1 MGLYAFKNLLMLA
14 RLITIDLYQGLLEQ
28 SDIAVTG
35 IMLDNKTTL
44 INFDM
49 VLERA
54 LCRSRLMRAHNIGF
68 FTTLLLLTY
77 YVFHL
82 CGVLHEPTGL
92 VVKFIEDLGLFLS
105 CLIVFLL
112 NVFLLCRWFLLTKE
126 EQPQPSIVN
135 IIQERWLPAPLKAF
149 QETISA
155 AHGSRA
161 PPYSA

>member
-1 MGLYAFKNLLMLA
+1 MLE
-14 RLITIDLYQGLLEQ
+14 Y
-28 SDIAVTG
+28 
-35 IMLDNKTTL
+35 KTTL
-44 INFDM
+44 IKSDTVFG
-49 VLERA
+49 RI
-54 LCRSRLMRAHNIGF
+54 LCRSRLIRAHNIGF

-92 VVKFIEDLGLFLS
+92 VVKFIEDLGLFFS

-112 NVFLLCRWFLLTKE
+112 NVFLLCRWFLLTKIDQQ
-126 EQPQPSIVN
+126 QPILVN

-149 QETISA
+149 QEAVSA